1 MPRPWRTDVPTFPGT
16 TPTLRAL
23 MSAYAKL
30 AVESEAE
37 ESRFVRLPDGQR
49 VPGADARRLERLT
62 ELSEMEFPGRR
73 REAAE
78 AGDDTGDEEDLDP
91 DDVSET
97 PRANSARKAMLE
109 TDHPRRRSHGKMPDE
124 NAVRRRQDQRPGAMA
139 DRCPAE
145 GGFDQLFNVKM
156 MRMMKDQRNRRS
168 TGSEALE
175 LYDEDDV

>member
-1 MPRPWRTDVPTFPGT
+1 M
-16 TPTLRAL
+16 PTLRAL

-91 DDVSET
+91 DDLLET
-97 PRANSARKAMLE
+97 PKAYLVPKAIVE
-109 TDHPRRRSHGKMPDE
+109 RGYPQRPPRDEAPDE
-124 NAVRRRQDQRPGAMA
+124 TAVRRCQDPRLDAMA
-139 DRCPAE
+139 DRYLAE
-145 GGFDQLFNVKM
+145 GDFDQLSKM
-156 MRMMKDQRNRRS
+156 ELMCMVKDQRNRRS
-168 TGSEALE
+168 TGPEALE
-175 LYDEDDV
+175 LCGEGDVRGRTSSGRAVV

>member
-1 MPRPWRTDVPTFPGT
+1 
-16 TPTLRAL
+16 
-23 MSAYAKL
+23 MSAYAEQ

-37 ESRFVRLPDGQR
+37 EPRFVHLPDGQR
-49 VPGADARRLERLT
+49 VPGAVTRCLGRLA
-62 ELSEMEFPGRR
+62 ELYKTEFPGRR

-91 DDVSET
+91 DDFLET

-109 TDHPRRRSHGKMPDE
+109 KDHPRRRSHGKMPDE

-168 TGSEALE
+168 RGSEALE
-175 LYDEDDV
+175 L